1 MSRPR
6 LGPSA
11 DSAAESSSRVQLKA
25 FAGLPQA
32 LARLILRDGRSRKEI
47 AAAAELNAS
56 MLSGYCSGRRVPSL
70 EHLDKLLTTL
80 GAGIEELTYEMR
92 TIQYKAPSAPLV
104 AWPQFLQT
112 QEGAA
117 AGALLTVLLDDLRQL
132 LLAQAEG
139 PTGERP
145 AIDSK
150 PVPPVPPKPLPAKAQ
165 PTKAPR
171 RKRE

>member
-1 MSRPR
+1 MSAISEVTYACVLPLHPSRSGDSGVSRARPTPPPR
-6 LGPSA
+6 L
-11 DSAAESSSRVQLKA
+11 R
-25 FAGLPQA
+25 
-32 LARLILRDGRSRKEI
+32 LAIRLAPIGT
-47 AAAAELNAS
+47 
-56 MLSGYCSGRRVPSL
+56 GRRVPSL

-104 AWPQFLQT
+104 VWPQFLQT

-132 LLAQAEG
+132 LLAQAEE
-139 PTGERP
+139 PAGERP
-145 AIDSK
+145 AADSK
-150 PVPPVPPKPLPAKAQ
+150 PVPPVPPMLPKPLPAKAQ